1 MCMGLGCNA
10 VGVTGARII
19 DSPRERCIA
28 VLTNALIPCN
38 GRFPALIAVISMFL
52 ASGGAFAGAGILSL
66 CIICGVAA
74 TFAVSKV
81 LSVTLLRGRRSAFT
95 LELPPFRVP
104 QVGRVIVRSVLDR
117 TVFVLLR
124 ALSVAAPSGALLWCL
139 ANIPVGEGSL
149 LTAISRALDVPAV
162 LLGVDG
168 AILMGIFFGIT
179 ANEIILPVALMCYQ
193 AQSTLTG
200 YDSLDTFK
208 EILLANGWSV
218 KSAVLVLILVL
229 FHAPCATT
237 LLTVK
242 KETGSIPLTIGAAAI
257 PALLGITL
265 CLIINLLWIL

>member
-28 VLTNALIPCN
+28 VLTNALVPCN

-52 ASGGAFAGAGILSL
+52 ASGGGLAGAGILSL

-74 TFAVSKV
+74 TFAVSKL
-81 LSVTLLRGRRSAFT
+81 LSLTLLRGERSAFT
-95 LELPPFRVP
+95 LELPPFRAP

-117 TVFVLLR
+117 TVFVLIR
-124 ALSVAAPSGALLWCL
+124 AVSVAAPSGALLWCL
-139 ANIPVGEGSL
+139 ANIPAGGGSL
-149 LTAISRALDVPAV
+149 LSAVSAALDVPAA

-168 AILMGIFFGIT
+168 AILVGIFFGIT

-193 AQSTLTG
+193 AQSALTG
-200 YDSLDTFK
+200 YDSLAAFK

-218 KSAVLVLILVL
+218 KTAVLVLVLVL

-242 KETGSIPLTIGAAAI
+242 KETGSAPLALAAAAI
-257 PALLGITL
+257 PTLLGAAL
-265 CLIINLLWIL
+265 CLIINLIWIR